1 MDPDPIEIEDVG
13 ILVAL
18 LTLFFLMVWII
29 RLLRNLDQTRI
40 DKVCSGGPSVS
51 LTQGELSNL
60 IGGDTT
66 DWYGAAKAIKKK
78 VGIVPPTN
86 LNIKAKLKCDE

>member
-1 MDPDPIEIEDVG
+1 MDPDPIDIEDVG

-40 DKVCSGGPSVS
+40 NKVCSGGPSVS
-51 LTQGELSNL
+51 LTKGQLSGL
-60 IGGDTT
+60 FDGTASGV
-66 DWYGAAKAIKKK
+66 AAFISAT
-78 VGIVPPTN
+78 VGTVPTN
-86 LNIKAKLKCDE
+86 DLNIKANLKCDVSD

>member
-1 MDPDPIEIEDVG
+1 MDPDPIDIEDIG

-40 DKVCSGGPSVS
+40 DKVCAGGPSVS
-51 LTQGELSNL
+51 LTKGQLSGL
-60 IGGDTT
+60 FDGTVSF
-66 DWYGAAKAIKKK
+66 AAGIISGT
-78 VGIVPPTN
+78 VGTVPTN
-86 LNIKAKLKCDE
+86 DLNIKANLKCDVSD